1 MFLVCDEQEDWSLF
15 MVTKYRTIKLQMT
28 EFDEEFS
35 EEHAE
40 GTEVRAQPFLGLS

>member
-1 MFLVCDEQEDWSLF
+1 
-15 MVTKYRTIKLQMT
+15 MVTKQRTIKLQMT

-40 GTEVRAQPFLGLS
+40 GTEVRTQPFLGGGGGGLYAERKRI